1 MCAMKTTSTRTC
13 FINGMHDDLGHTG
26 RIAQTLVLVDSTY
39 GALLLTYIKDI
50 GRETMNGIH
59 CTV

>member
-1 MCAMKTTSTRTC
+1 
-13 FINGMHDDLGHTG
+13 MHDDLGHTG
-26 RIAQTLVLVDSTY
+26 RITRTVVLVDTTY